1 MADPRDELLI
11 AELRG
16 LGARLSVPP
25 PPDVRAGV
33 RARLTA
39 RPRRRWRAIAAAVAV
54 ALLIA
59 VVPPARAAVAHAVTG
74 LLNFAGVRVKHGTP
88 APAASPSPL
97 PSIRSADLDNARR
110 VAHFP
115 VRVPAKLGVP
125 QQVQLADPA
134 PDGAPRVVSLL
145 YGGGSIRLDEFD
157 GQLDQLFLKT
167 QYSPGVEW
175 VEIGGNTGIWFPGP
189 HAVAYIDRQGV
200 THEETSRLA
209 GPVLIWTDGTV
220 TYRLEGLATFD
231 TARAIALSVS

>member
-1 MADPRDELLI
+1 MADPRDDLLI

-16 LGARLSVPP
+16 LGARLEVPP
-25 PPDVRAGV
+25 PPDVRAAV
-33 RARLTA
+33 RSRLLA

-74 LLNFAGVRVKHGTP
+74 LLNFAGVRVRHGTP

-97 PSIRSADLDNARR
+97 PSLRSAGLDNARR
-110 VAHFP
+110 MAHFP
-115 VRVPAKLGVP
+115 VRVPVKLGVP
-125 QQVQLADPA
+125 EQVQLADPA
-134 PDGAPRVVSLL
+134 PDGAPRVVTLI
-145 YGGGSIRLDEFD
+145 YGGGAIRLDEFD

-167 QYSPGVEW
+167 QAGPDASWVEVRGSPGL
-175 VEIGGNTGIWFPGP
+175 WFKAP

-209 GPVLIWTDGTV
+209 GPTLIWTDGTV
-220 TYRLEGLATFD
+220 TYRLEGFATLD
-231 TARAIALSVS
+231 TALAVALSIG